1 MGIHPAALLVLYGG
15 VALAPLA
22 IAALTDPRE
31 NDFLAELGIGLGLMA
46 YAMLLMQFVSSG
58 RFEQLSGRVGIDRM
72 MRFHQ
77 LTARL
82 LAVLVILH
90 PLAPRIPTSMDMLSM
105 TPQTVA
111 IMFGAPHMRSGVVA
125 WAILLIVVLMA
136 IFRHHLPLRY
146 EAWRA
151 THVLGA
157 LVVAAGGAHHTFTV
171 GSYSGQSA
179 LFWFWC
185 ALLVVAITSFLFV
198 YFVRPWLLWRMGY
211 RVVANRVLAPGIR
224 ELTMEPGSGRGI
236 RFEPGQFAWLNT
248 WPLPLLDHP
257 FSICSAP
264 AELPRVR
271 MLIKARGDFSANLE
285 RLVPGTPVR
294 LDAPHGHFGLH
305 AGRGDSVYL
314 IAGGIGISPVMGV
327 LRHLHATR
335 DRRPISLLYGARNRE
350 QLVYADEIS
359 AIAAE
364 INLKTRFFLDE
375 PPPGWSGGVG
385 PITEE
390 SVRAGLPGAP
400 QSCLCLICGPTPLM
414 LAAERHLLAAGVPSR
429 QIVYER
435 FEYD

>member
-1 MGIHPAALLVLYGG
+1 MGLHPAALLVLYGG

-22 IAALTDPRE
+22 IAALTGPRE
-31 NDFLAELGIGLGLMA
+31 NDFLAELGIGLGLTA

-82 LAVLVILH
+82 LAVLVLLH

-105 TPQTVA
+105 TPQAVA
-111 IMFGAPHMRSGVVA
+111 IMFGAPHLRSGVAA
-125 WAILLIVVLMA
+125 WVILLIVVLMA

-146 EAWRA
+146 EVWRA

-157 LVVAAGGAHHTFTV
+157 LAIAAGGAHHTFTV
-171 GSYSGQSA
+171 GSYSGVPG

-185 ALLVVAITSFLFV
+185 ALLAIALASFLFV
-198 YFVRPWLLWRMGY
+198 YFLRPWLLLRMGY
-211 RVVANRVLAPGIR
+211 RVVANRALAPAIR

-271 MLIKARGDFSANLE
+271 MLIKTRGDFSGSLE
-285 RLVPGTPVR
+285 HLVPGTPVR
-294 LDAPHGHFGLH
+294 LDVPHGHFGLH

-314 IAGGIGISPVMGV
+314 IAGGIGISPVMSV
-327 LRHLHATR
+327 LRHLHSTH
-335 DRRPISLLYGARNRE
+335 DPRPISLLYGARNLE

-359 AIAAE
+359 AIATQVG
-364 INLKTRFFLDE
+364 LRTRFFLDE
-375 PPPGWSGGVG
+375 PPPGWSAGVG
-385 PITEE
+385 PLTEE
-390 SVRAGLPGAP
+390 SVRAGLPDAP
-400 QSCLCLICGPTPLM
+400 ETCLCLVCGPTPLM
-414 LAAERHLLAAGVPSR
+414 LAVERWLLAAGVPSR

>member
-1 MGIHPAALLVLYGG
+1 MGLHPAALLVLYGG

-22 IAALTDPRE
+22 IAALTGPRE
-31 NDFLAELGIGLGLMA
+31 NDFLAELGIGLGLTA

-82 LAVLVILH
+82 LAVLVLLH

-105 TPQTVA
+105 TPQAVA
-111 IMFGAPHMRSGVVA
+111 IRFGAPHLRSGVAA
-125 WAILLIVVLMA
+125 WVILLIVVLMA

-146 EAWRA
+146 EVWRA

-157 LVVAAGGAHHTFTV
+157 LAIAAGGAHHTFTV
-171 GSYSGQSA
+171 GSYSGVPG

-185 ALLVVAITSFLFV
+185 ALLAIALASFLFV
-198 YFVRPWLLWRMGY
+198 YFLRPWLLLRMGY
-211 RVVANRVLAPGIR
+211 RVVANRALAPAIR

-271 MLIKARGDFSANLE
+271 MLIKARGDFSGSLE
-285 RLVPGTPVR
+285 HLVPGTPVR
-294 LDAPHGHFGLH
+294 LDVPHGHFGLH

-314 IAGGIGISPVMGV
+314 IAGGIGISPVMSV
-327 LRHLHATR
+327 LRHLHSTH
-335 DRRPISLLYGARNRE
+335 DPRPISLLYGARNLE

-359 AIAAE
+359 AIATQ
-364 INLKTRFFLDE
+364 IGLRTRFFLDE
-375 PPPGWSGGVG
+375 PPPGWSAGVG
-385 PITEE
+385 PLTEE
-390 SVRAGLPGAP
+390 SVRAGLPDAP
-400 QSCLCLICGPTPLM
+400 ETCLCLVCGPTPLM
-414 LAAERHLLAAGVPSR
+414 LAVERWLLAAGVPSR

>member
-1 MGIHPAALLVLYGG
+1 MGLHPAALLVLYGG

-22 IAALTDPRE
+22 IAALTGPRE
-31 NDFLAELGIGLGLMA
+31 NDFLAELGIGLGLTA

-82 LAVLVILH
+82 LAVLVLLH

-105 TPQTVA
+105 TPQAVA
-111 IMFGAPHMRSGVVA
+111 IMFGAPHLRSGVAA
-125 WAILLIVVLMA
+125 WVILLIVVLMA

-146 EAWRA
+146 EVWRA

-157 LVVAAGGAHHTFTV
+157 LAIAAGGAHHTFTV
-171 GSYSGQSA
+171 GSYSGVPG

-185 ALLVVAITSFLFV
+185 ALLAIALASFLFV
-198 YFVRPWLLWRMGY
+198 YFLRPWLLWRMAY
-211 RVVANRVLAPGIR
+211 RVVANRALATAIR
-224 ELTMEPGSGRGI
+224 ELSMEPGSGRGI

-271 MLIKARGDFSANLE
+271 MLIKARGDFSGSLE
-285 RLVPGTPVR
+285 HLVPGTPVR
-294 LDAPHGHFGLH
+294 LDVPHGHFGLH

-314 IAGGIGISPVMGV
+314 IAGGIGISPVMSV
-327 LRHLHATR
+327 LRHLHSTH
-335 DRRPISLLYGARNRE
+335 DPRPISLLYGARNLE

-359 AIAAE
+359 AIATQ
-364 INLKTRFFLDE
+364 IGLRTRFFLDE
-375 PPPGWSGGVG
+375 PPPGWSAGVG
-385 PITEE
+385 PLTEE
-390 SVRAGLPGAP
+390 SVRAGLPDAP
-400 QSCLCLICGPTPLM
+400 ETCLCLVCGPTPLM
-414 LAAERHLLAAGVPSR
+414 LAVERWLLAAGVPSR